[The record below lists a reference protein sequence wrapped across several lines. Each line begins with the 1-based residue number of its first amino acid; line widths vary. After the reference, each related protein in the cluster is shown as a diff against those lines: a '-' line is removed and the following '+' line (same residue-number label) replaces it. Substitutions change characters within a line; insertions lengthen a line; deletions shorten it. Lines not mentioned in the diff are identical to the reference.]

1 MQNLLA
7 LVVDDSK
14 VGRLTMMK
22 KLEAMGLK
30 VELAESGPQALDYL
44 SQQHPDL
51 IFMDHM
57 MPEMDGFEVT
67 RRLKADPATREI
79 PVIIISGNDEDS
91 FVQEARA
98 AGAVDAIAKPP
109 ATEVLEALLA
119 SLPKVSVQAP
129 MPAVPEPAPAPA
141 VDMAELQALVE
152 RLLGTAISPLR
163 NEFMVGIKLGVA
175 ATEALGSRLLSVE
188 QRLLPLEAEAGQPQP
203 DFNVLQAEI
212 EQRVEQHVEQRVEQ
226 HVEQRV
232 DQRIEQR
239 TAAGLAG
246 QQTRIDGL
254 VSQMDSLHQA
264 FLAAQD
270 AAAQRASDTDHK
282 VAGWNVRL
290 DAFAADL
297 ARISLELEAVRTA
310 QAENQHRVVQVQELL
325 SAQQPVA
332 APQSEPEVTSDA
344 TSDTTKVELQAM
356 QTELDALRERL
367 SEAKLQQLVTETLAS
382 QATAAETAPVAA
394 AAPPV
399 AANESLQTELAQLRA
414 KVKTLTVA
422 TAVAGALL
430 LVAVGFALFGG

>member
-212 EQRVEQHVEQRVEQ
+212 EQRVEQHVEQRV
-226 HVEQRV
+226 